1 MNTKQS
7 DRRAAGADSK
17 LDYSA
22 NYTCIPDTKQGKKA
36 KQRITALYARLS
48 HDDEKEGI
56 SGSIQNQKVILEK
69 FAKDNKL
76 TNPRFFY
83 DDGFSGVTFTRPAFM
98 EMMEL
103 AEQGLIGTIVV
114 KDHSRLGRNR
124 LVVGQLLEEDFVRL
138 DIRYIAIMD
147 NIDTAKGIS
156 DLVPMQDLFNE
167 WHAKNTSDK
176 VRKVMQSKGM
186 SGKPLTTNPPF
197 GYMKN
202 PDNKDEWIVDEP
214 AAKIVRKIF
223 DLCVSGL
230 GPTQIAKRLKAE
242 KVLTP
247 TEYWNSIGRKC
258 GKPPER
264 SFNWCSATVSDI
276 LAKQEYCGD
285 TVNFRTTSKSFK
297 LKKRL
302 DRPQEDW
309 QIFPNTHPAIIDR
322 ETFALVQ
329 ELRQHRRRPTKSG
342 IVSMFSGLLYCADC
356 GEKLYYSVTN
366 NYKREQAYFF
376 CSAYRKNSD
385 ICSAH
390 YIREKVV
397 EQLVLESMQRVLW
410 YVQSYEKLFAQRQLE
425 EFGEKQ
431 KKELAEKR
439 RELDKAKLRVRE
451 IDGIIQKLYEDNA
464 TGKISDERFAT
475 MSVSLEN
482 EQSELK
488 DRIPA
493 LENELENA
501 KIKTEGLQRFIDK
514 AKQVTR
520 LESLTP
526 ELVHEFIEK
535 IVVSAPEY
543 KDGKRCQ
550 KVEIYYNGVGIVREP
565 TAEEMEEYF
574 QEHISKKPFL
584 KAKTA

>member
-7 DRRAAGADSK
+7 DK
-17 LDYSA
+17 
-22 NYTCIPDTKQGKKA
+22 
-36 KQRITALYARLS
+36 RITALYARLS
-48 HDDEKEGI
+48 RDDEKDGI
-56 SGSIQNQKVILEK
+56 SGSIQNQKAILEK
-69 FAKDNKL
+69 YAKDNKL
-76 TNPRFFY
+76 PNPRFFY

-98 EMMEL
+98 EIMEL
-103 AEQGLIGTIVV
+103 AEQGMIGTIVV

-147 NIDTAKGIS
+147 NIDTEKGIS
-156 DLVPMQDLFNE
+156 DIVPMQDLFNE

-197 GYMKN
+197 GYMKS
-202 PDNKDEWIVDEP
+202 PDSKDEWLVDEP
-214 AAKIVRKIF
+214 AAKIVKRIF

-230 GPTQIAKRLKAE
+230 GPTQIAKRLRSE

-258 GKPPER
+258 SKPPVIPYG
-264 SFNWCSATVSDI
+264 WVADTVSNI
-276 LAKQEYCGD
+276 LDKQEYCGD

-302 DRPQEDW
+302 ERPQEDW
-309 QIFPNTHPAIIDR
+309 QIFENTHPAIIDR
-322 ETFALVQ
+322 ETFELVQ
-329 ELRQHRRRPTKSG
+329 ELRKNKRRPNRTG
-342 IVSMFSGLLYCADC
+342 EVSMFSGLLYCADC
-356 GEKLYYSVTN
+356 GEKLYFSVTN

-385 ICSAH
+385 VCSAH

-397 EQLVLESMQRVLW
+397 DQLVLESMRRVLW
-410 YVQSYEKLFAQRQLE
+410 YVQSYEKLFAQRQLA
-425 EFGEKQ
+425 EFSEKQ
-431 KKELAEKR
+431 KKELADKH
-439 RELDKAKLRVRE
+439 RELDKAKMRVRE
-451 IDGIIQKLYEDNA
+451 IDGVIQKLYEDNA

-475 MSVSLEN
+475 MSMSLEN

-488 DRIPA
+488 DRIPT

-501 KIKTEGLQRFIDK
+501 KVKTEGLQRFIDK
-514 AKQVTR
+514 AKRVTR
-520 LESLTP
+520 LEALTS

-543 KDGKRCQ
+543 KDGKRYQ
-550 KVEIYYNGVGIVREP
+550 EVAIHYNGVGIIREP

>member
-7 DRRAAGADSK
+7 DK
-17 LDYSA
+17 
-22 NYTCIPDTKQGKKA
+22 
-36 KQRITALYARLS
+36 RITALYARLS
-48 HDDEKEGI
+48 RDDEKDGI
-56 SGSIQNQKVILEK
+56 SGSIQNQKAILEK
-69 FAKDNKL
+69 YAKDNKL
-76 TNPRFFY
+76 PNPRFFY

-98 EMMEL
+98 EIMEL
-103 AEQGLIGTIVV
+103 AEQGMIGTIVV
-114 KDHSRLGRNR
+114 KDLSRLGRNR

-147 NIDTAKGIS
+147 NIDTEKGIS
-156 DLVPMQDLFNE
+156 DIVPMQDLFNE

-214 AAKIVRKIF
+214 AAKIVRRIF
-223 DLCVSGL
+223 NLCVEGL

-258 GKPPER
+258 SKPPAVPYG
-264 SFNWCSATVSDI
+264 WVADTVSNI
-276 LAKQEYCGD
+276 LDKQEYCGD

-302 DRPQEDW
+302 ERPQEDW
-309 QIFPNTHPAIIDR
+309 QVFENTHPAIVDR
-322 ETFALVQ
+322 ETFELVQ
-329 ELRQHRRRPTKSG
+329 ELRKHRRRPTKSG

-376 CSAYRKNSD
+376 CSVYRKNSD
-385 ICSAH
+385 VCSAH

-410 YVQSYEKLFAQRQLE
+410 YVQSYEKLFAQRQLA

-431 KKELAEKR
+431 KKEFAEKR

-475 MSVSLEN
+475 MSMSLEN

-493 LENELENA
+493 LEDELENA
-501 KIKTEGLQRFIDK
+501 KVKTEGLQRFIDK
-514 AKQVTR
+514 AKRVTR
-520 LESLTP
+520 LEALTP

-535 IVVSAPEY
+535 IVVSTPEY
-543 KDGKRCQ
+543 KDGKRYQ
-550 KVEIYYNGVGIVREP
+550 EVAIHYNGVGIIREP

>member
-7 DRRAAGADSK
+7 DK
-17 LDYSA
+17 
-22 NYTCIPDTKQGKKA
+22 
-36 KQRITALYARLS
+36 RITALYARLS
-48 HDDEKEGI
+48 RDDEKDGI

-69 FAKDNKL
+69 YAKDNHL
-76 TNPRFFY
+76 PNPRFFY

-98 EMMEL
+98 EIMEL
-103 AEQGLIGTIVV
+103 AEQGMVGTIVV

>member
-1 MNTKQS
+1 M
-7 DRRAAGADSK
+7 
-17 LDYSA
+17 
-22 NYTCIPDTKQGKKA
+22 
-36 KQRITALYARLS
+36 
-48 HDDEKEGI
+48 
-56 SGSIQNQKVILEK
+56 
-69 FAKDNKL
+69 
-76 TNPRFFY
+76 
-83 DDGFSGVTFTRPAFM
+83 
-98 EMMEL
+98 
-103 AEQGLIGTIVV
+103 
-114 KDHSRLGRNR
+114 SRLGRNY
-124 LVVGQLLEEDFVRL
+124 LQVGMYTDIVFPENDVRFIAVN
-138 DIRYIAIMD
+138 DNVDSAVQTEFDMTPIRNFCNELYAR
-147 NIDTAKGIS
+147 DTAKKIKS
-156 DLVPMQDLFNE
+156 TFRM
-167 WHAKNTSDK
+167 
-176 VRKVMQSKGM
+176 KGE
-186 SGKPLTTNPPF
+186 SGKHLTTNPPF
-197 GYMKN
+197 GFVK
-202 PDNKDEWIVDEP
+202 DAENKDKWLIDEE
-214 AAKIVRKIF
+214 AAQTVRYIF
-223 DLCVSGL
+223 KLCYDGL
-230 GPTQIAKRLKAE
+230 GPTQIAKKLKAE

-247 TEYWNSIGRKC
+247 TAYKAQKDGKLLPVEPYKWAQKTVAGILEKLEYIGHT
-258 GKPPER
+258 E
-264 SFNWCSATVSDI
+264 
-276 LAKQEYCGD
+276 
-285 TVNFRTTSKSFK
+285 NFKTTSKNYRS
-297 LKKRL
+297 KKRVWN
-302 DRPQEDW
+302 DKENRRIFED
-309 QIFPNTHPAIIDR
+309 THPAIVDR
-322 ETFALVQ
+322 HIFETVQ
-329 ELRQHRRRPTKSG
+329 EIRKHKRRPAATGKIS
-342 IVSMFSGLLYCADC
+342 IFSGKVFCADC
-356 GEKLYYSVTN
+356 GAKLYYSVTN

-376 CSAYRKNSD
+376 CSAYRKNSEV
-385 ICSAH
+385 CSVH

-475 MSVSLEN
+475 MSMSLEN
-482 EQSELK
+482 EQRELK

-520 LESLTP
+520 PNILTP

-543 KDGKRCQ
+543 KNGKRCQ
-550 KVEIYYNGVGIVREP
+550 EVAIYYNGVGIVREP

>member
-1 MNTKQS
+1 MSKLQS
-7 DRRAAGADSK
+7 DK
-17 LDYSA
+17 
-22 NYTCIPDTKQGKKA
+22 
-36 KQRITALYARLS
+36 RITALYARLS
-48 HDDEKEGI
+48 RDDEKDGI
-56 SGSIQNQKVILEK
+56 SGSIQNQKAILEK
-69 FAKDNKL
+69 YAKDNKL
-76 TNPRFFY
+76 PNPRFFY

-98 EMMEL
+98 EIMEL
-103 AEQGLIGTIVV
+103 AEQGMIGTIVV

-156 DLVPMQDLFNE
+156 DIVPMQDLFNE

-176 VRKVMQSKGM
+176 VRRVMQSKGM

-197 GYMKN
+197 GYMKS
-202 PDNKDEWIVDEP
+202 PDDKDMWLVDEP
-214 AAKIVRKIF
+214 AAKVVRRIF

-230 GPTQIAKRLKAE
+230 GPTQIAKRLRAE

-258 GKPPER
+258 SKPPAIPYG
-264 SFNWCSATVSDI
+264 WVADTVSNI
-276 LAKQEYCGD
+276 LDKQEYCGD
-285 TVNFRTTSKSFK
+285 TVNFRYTSKSFK
-297 LKKRL
+297 LKKRFE
-302 DRPQEDW
+302 RPQEEW
-309 QIFPNTHPAIIDR
+309 QIFENTHPAIIDR
-322 ETFALVQ
+322 ETFELVQ
-329 ELRQHRRRPTKSG
+329 ELRKHRRRPAKSG

-376 CSAYRKNSD
+376 CSAYRKNSNV
-385 ICSAH
+385 CSAH

-397 EQLVLESMQRVLW
+397 ESLVLESMQRVLW
-410 YVQSYEKLFAQRQLE
+410 YVQTYEKLFAQRQLE
-425 EFGEKQ
+425 EFGEKH

-439 RELDKAKLRVRE
+439 RELDKSKVRVRE
-451 IDGIIQKLYEDNA
+451 IDGVIQKLYEDNA
-464 TGKISDERFAT
+464 IGKISDDRFAT
-475 MSVSLEN
+475 MSISLEN

-488 DRIPA
+488 ERIPI
-493 LENELENA
+493 LEEELETA

-514 AKQVTR
+514 AKQITR
-520 LESLTP
+520 LNALTP

-535 IVVSAPEY
+535 IVVSAPET
-543 KDGKRCQ
+543 KDGKRYQ
-550 KVEIYYNGVGIVREP
+550 EVKIHYNGVGIVREP
-565 TAEEMEEYF
+565 TAEEMEEHF
-574 QEHISKKPFL
+574 QDHIKKKPYL

>member
-7 DRRAAGADSK
+7 DK
-17 LDYSA
+17 
-22 NYTCIPDTKQGKKA
+22 
-36 KQRITALYARLS
+36 RITALYARLS
-48 HDDEKEGI
+48 RDDEKDGI
-56 SGSIQNQKVILEK
+56 SGSIQNQKAILEK
-69 FAKDNKL
+69 YAKDNKL
-76 TNPRFFY
+76 PNPRFFC

-98 EMMEL
+98 EIMEL
-103 AEQGLIGTIVV
+103 AEQGMIGTIVV

-147 NIDTAKGIS
+147 NIDTEKGIS
-156 DLVPMQDLFNE
+156 DIVPMQDLFNE

-197 GYMKN
+197 GYMKSS
-202 PDNKDEWIVDEP
+202 DDKDEWIVDEP
-214 AAKIVRKIF
+214 AAKVVRRIF
-223 DLCVSGL
+223 SLCVEGL
-230 GPTQIAKRLKAE
+230 GPTQIAKKLHSEKA
-242 KVLTP
+242 LTP

-258 GKPPER
+258 SKPPAIPYG
-264 SFNWCSATVSDI
+264 WVADTVSGI
-276 LAKQEYCGD
+276 LDKQEYCGD
-285 TVNFRTTSKSFK
+285 TVNFRTYRKSFK
-297 LKKRL
+297 MKKKL
-302 DRPQEDW
+302 DKPKDEW
-309 QIFPNTHPAIIDR
+309 KVFPDTHPAIIDR
-322 ETFALVQ
+322 ETFELVQ
-329 ELRQHRRRPTKSG
+329 ELRKNKRRPNRTG
-342 IVSMFSGLLYCADC
+342 EVSMFSGLLYCADC

-366 NYKREQAYFF
+366 NYKREQACFF

>member
-7 DRRAAGADSK
+7 DK
-17 LDYSA
+17 
-22 NYTCIPDTKQGKKA
+22 
-36 KQRITALYARLS
+36 RITALYARLS
-48 HDDEKEGI
+48 RDDEKDGL

-69 FAKDNKL
+69 YAKDNKL
-76 TNPRFFY
+76 PNPRFFY

-98 EMMEL
+98 EIMEL
-103 AEQGLIGTIVV
+103 AEQGLVANIVV

-124 LVVGQLLEEDFVRL
+124 LVIGQLLEEDFVRL
-138 DIRYIAIMD
+138 DVRYIAIMD

-156 DLVPMQDLFNE
+156 DIVPMQDLFNE

-176 VRKVMQSKGM
+176 VRRVMQSKGM

-197 GYMKN
+197 GYMKS
-202 PDNKDEWIVDEP
+202 PDEKDVWIVDEP
-214 AAKIVRKIF
+214 AAKVVKRIF
-223 DLCVSGL
+223 DLCVEGF
-230 GPTQIAKRLKAE
+230 GPTQIAKRLRAE

-258 GKPPER
+258 SKPPAIPYG
-264 SFNWCSATVSDI
+264 WVADTVSNI
-276 LAKQEYCGD
+276 LDKQEYCGD

-302 DRPQEDW
+302 EKPQEEW
-309 QIFPNTHPAIIDR
+309 QVFENTHPAIIDR
-322 ETFALVQ
+322 ETFELVQ
-329 ELRQHRRRPTKSG
+329 ELRKHRRRPTKSG
-342 IVSMFSGLLYCADC
+342 IISMFSGLLYCADC
-356 GEKLYYSVTN
+356 GEKLYYSVTG
-366 NYKREQAYFF
+366 NYKREQANFF
-376 CSAYRKNSD
+376 CSSYRKNSD
-385 ICSAH
+385 VCSAH

-397 EQLVLESMQRVLW
+397 ENLVLESMQRVLW

-431 KKELAEKR
+431 KKVLAEKR
-439 RELDKAKLRVRE
+439 RELDKANVRVRE

-464 TGKISDERFAT
+464 MGKVSDDRFAT
-475 MSVSLEN
+475 MSMSLEN

-488 DRIPA
+488 ERIPV
-493 LENELENA
+493 LERELENA

-514 AKQVTR
+514 AKQITR
-520 LESLTP
+520 LETLTA

-543 KDGKRCQ
+543 RDGKRYQ
-550 KVEIYYNGVGIVREP
+550 EVEIHYNGVGIVREP

-574 QEHISKKPFL
+574 QEHIQKMPYS